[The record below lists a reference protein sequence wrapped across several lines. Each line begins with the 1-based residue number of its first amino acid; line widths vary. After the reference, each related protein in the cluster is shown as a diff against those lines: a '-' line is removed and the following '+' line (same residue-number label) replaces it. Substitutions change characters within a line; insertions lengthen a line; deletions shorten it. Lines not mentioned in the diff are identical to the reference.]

1 MSWLG
6 DHTYVVLNN
15 ILSPRRGSPSLG
27 LCIGT
32 TFKKKPKQSPA
43 ALLQC
48 PALLIGVY
56 LGGTPVVWL
65 DMSTRWAL
73 RLSVRPFAFG
83 PPQPY
88 TSWLA
93 LCVVVGPSW
102 SSFGPPSRLWAIRLV
117 FGLRVAGRLGCWAH
131 REVVRQSVWLF
142 DRPCGCSAVGFAMW
156 SCGPPCRRCA
166 SRAVVDHRHRR

>member
-1 MSWLG
+1 MFLLNFLVFVSWLE

-73 RLSVRPFAFG
+73 RLSVRPFASSFG

-88 TSWLA
+88 TSWLGSLRRGWA
-93 LCVVVGPSW
+93 FLVVVRPSVSALGPM
-102 SSFGPPSRLWAIRLV
+102 P
-117 FGLRVAGRLGCWAH
+117 RLGTPCCWSA
-131 REVVRQSVWLF
+131 WLLGSP
-142 DRPCGCSAVGFAMW
+142 RGCSAVRMVVGFA
-156 SCGPPCRRCA
+156 
-166 SRAVVDHRHRR
+166 V

>member
-1 MSWLG
+1 MFFLIFLIFVSWLG

-15 ILSPRRGSPSLG
+15 ILAPRRGSPSLG

-32 TFKKKPKQSPA
+32 MFKKKPKQSPV

-48 PALLIGVY
+48 PALLMGVY

-73 RLSVRPFAFG
+73 RLSVRPFASSFG

-88 TSWLA
+88 TSWLGSLRRGWA
-93 LCVVVGPSW
+93 FLVVVRPSVSALGPT
-102 SSFGPPSRLWAIRLV
+102 PRLWTPCCWSAWL
-117 FGLRVAGRLGCWAH
+117 LGCSHGHW
-131 REVVRQSVWLF
+131 VRRVI
-142 DRPCGCSAVGFAMW
+142 
-156 SCGPPCRRCA
+156 
-166 SRAVVDHRHRR
+166 

>member
-1 MSWLG
+1 MFFLIFLVFVSWLG

-32 TFKKKPKQSPA
+32 MFKKRPKQSPV

-48 PALLIGVY
+48 AALLIRVY

-65 DMSTRWAL
+65 DMSMRWAL
-73 RLSVRPFAFG
+73 RLGVRPFASSFG

-88 TSWLA
+88 TPYTSWLGCLHRDWA
-93 LCVVVGPSW
+93 FLVVVWPSVLSLGPK
-102 SSFGPPSRLWAIRLV
+102 
-117 FGLRVAGRLGCWAH
+117 
-131 REVVRQSVWLF
+131 
-142 DRPCGCSAVGFAMW
+142 PC
-156 SCGPPCRRCA
+156 
-166 SRAVVDHRHRR
+166 

>member
-32 TFKKKPKQSPA
+32 MFKKRPTLSLA

-48 PALLIGVY
+48 PALLIRVY
-56 LGGTPVVWL
+56 LGGTPVVWP
-65 DMSTRWAL
+65 DMSTCWAL
-73 RLSVRPFAFG
+73 RLGVRPFASPFG

-88 TSWLA
+88 TSWLGSLRRGWA
-93 LCVVVGPSW
+93 FLVVVRHYVSALGPT
-102 SSFGPPSRLWAIRLV
+102 SRLWTPCCWSAWLLGSAHGCSTIRV
-117 FGLRVAGRLGCWAH
+117 
-131 REVVRQSVWLF
+131 VVRPSMWLF
-142 DRPCGCSAVGFAMW
+142 GRSHGRCIRHVIMRPSA
-156 SCGPPCRRCA
+156 SSLCI
-166 SRAVVDHRHRR
+166 SRSR